1 MIPIDGSVR
10 IYVATQP
17 VDFRVGINRLMGLVT
32 HVLGH
37 DGCSGEVFIFRNKRS
52 DKMKLIRHDGSGAV
66 LATKWLD
73 RGKFYWPP
81 IMDGTMV
88 LSGAQ
93 CTALLSG
100 LDWSKL
106 PSQTSVRPAVFG

>member
-17 VDFRVGINRLMGLVT
+17 IDFRAGINRLMGLVT

-37 DGCSGEVFIFRNKRS
+37 DGCSGEVFVFRNKRA
-52 DKMKLIRHDGSGAV
+52 DKVKLIRHDGSGAV

-73 RGKFYWPP
+73 HGKFHWPP
-81 IMDGTMV
+81 VRDGTMV

-100 LDWSKL
+100 LDWSQL
-106 PSQTSVRPAVFG
+106 PSQLTDRPAIFG